1 MAIDA
6 IRIRSPGPLEN
17 FQVPIGT
24 LLCIDTH
31 AAFYVCKAE
40 QQSLHQQCPCYLQEA
55 EAARQSQE
63 DLMHSQWDDQE
74 RQLQLHLAERQQQ
87 LLLQHREQLLALQ
100 QRLEK
105 KQAPMLPSETLQQLR
120 KMVST
125 RLA

>member
-1 MAIDA
+1 M
-6 IRIRSPGPLEN
+6 L
-17 FQVPIGT
+17 
-24 LLCIDTH
+24 
-31 AAFYVCKAE
+31 
-40 QQSLHQQCPCYLQEA
+40 
-55 EAARQSQE
+55 
-63 DLMHSQWDDQE
+63 SQWDDQE

-125 RLA
+125 RLVDRGQPATARRLSAVQRVLRPVQRS